1 MIRLQTQELSTGYRS
16 PKRHQPVIP
25 LQSDLNLQVGSGQIL
40 GVTAPSGAGK
50 STLLATIAGL
60 VPPVRGRIFVDAID
74 VTDLPVHQRRIAMVF
89 QEPALFGHL
98 DVLDNVAYGPRR
110 QGLRKGA
117 ARKRASELLAW
128 VGLQN
133 LAHRSVRTLSGG
145 QAQRVALVR
154 ALAADPAVLL
164 LDEPFSALDAP
175 LRQRLGDELAQIV
188 RERGVA
194 ALHVTH
200 DPDEALRICDVLL
213 ELNQPGEHSPPSQHG

>member
-1 MIRLQTQELSTGYRS
+1 MIRLQTQGLTTGYRAAD
-16 PKRHQPVIP
+16 RHQRLIR
-25 LQSDLNLQVGSGQIL
+25 LQSDLELQVGAGQIL

-60 VPPVRGRIFVDAID
+60 VPPVSGSVLVDGVD
-74 VTDLPVHQRRIAMVF
+74 VTDRPVHQRRIAMVF

-110 QGLRKGA
+110 HGLRKAA
-117 ARKRASELLAW
+117 ARVRAMDLLNW
-128 VGLQN
+128 VGLAD

-188 RERGVA
+188 HARGVA

-200 DPDEALRICDVLL
+200 DPDEALRICDGVL
-213 ELNQPGEHSPPSQHG
+213 ELGTHSPPSQQG

>member
-1 MIRLQTQELSTGYRS
+1 MIRLQTQSLATGYRETD
-16 PKRHQPVIP
+16 RHRRLVP
-25 LQSDLNLQVGSGQIL
+25 LQSDLDLQVRAGQIL

-60 VPPVRGRIFVDAID
+60 VPPISGRVLVDEVD

-98 DVLDNVAYGPRR
+98 NVLDNVAYGPRR
-110 QGLRKGA
+110 HGLRKA
-117 ARKRASELLAW
+117 LARARARELLAW
-128 VGLQN
+128 VGLGD
-133 LAHRSVRTLSGG
+133 LAERSVRTLSGG

-154 ALAADPAVLL
+154 ALAAHPAVLL

-200 DPDEALRICDVLL
+200 DPDEALRICDGVLQL
-213 ELNQPGEHSPPSQHG
+213 GEHSPPSQQG

>member
-1 MIRLQTQELSTGYRS
+1 MIRLQTVDLATGYRTAD
-16 PKRHQPVIP
+16 RHQNLIP
-25 LQSDLNLQVGSGQIL
+25 LQSGLDLQVEAGQIL

-60 VPPVRGRIFVDAID
+60 VPPIAGRVLVDGVD

-98 DVLDNVAYGPRR
+98 DVQDNVAYGLRR
-110 QGLRKGA
+110 HGMRRAPARAGA
-117 ARKRASELLAW
+117 RELLAW
-128 VGLQN
+128 VGLAD
-133 LAHRSVRTLSGG
+133 LAGRSVRTLSGG

-154 ALAADPAVLL
+154 ALAADPAVLA

-194 ALHVTH
+194 AIHVTH
-200 DPDEALRICDVLL
+200 DPDEALRICDGVLQL
-213 ELNQPGEHSPPSQHG
+213 GEHSPPSQQG